1 MNNAG
6 DYKNFDSGKTND
18 LPLVSIVTP
27 SFNQAKFLERTIR
40 SVLAQD
46 YPRIEYIVIDAMST
60 DDTPQVLQKY
70 ERFITKIVREPDKGQ
85 SDAIDKGFKIAS
97 GDILTWINSDDCY
110 CSSTVVSKAVAAL
123 RSNSEYD
130 LVYGR
135 RKYIDEHG
143 YLALVRP
150 FREFDYEA
158 LKLSCYLP
166 QECCFWSREIY
177 ERAGG
182 FIDQSY
188 NFAMDY
194 ELWMR
199 LLENGAKFLAIR
211 DFFGLYRLHQN
222 AKSVAQWETVGL
234 KEIPRVYERYCE
246 KVLSPGEMYDA
257 YMDYHAGFNRFRN
270 PRLERTREL
279 LSSTLE
285 KMRAASNGFGPLDS
299 WTFRR
304 DVRLFGRGAEHS
316 ALTLS

>member
-6 DYKNFDSGKTND
+6 DYKNFDGGN

-27 SFNQAKFLERTIR
+27 SFNQASFLERTIR

-46 YPRIEYIVIDAMST
+46 YPRIEYIVIDAMSNDGT
-60 DDTPQVLQKY
+60 ARVLQKY
-70 ERFITKIVREPDKGQ
+70 EQFITNIVREPDNGQ
-85 SDAIDKGFKIAS
+85 SDAIDKGFKMAS

-110 CSSTVVSKAVAAL
+110 CSSTVVSKAVAAF
-123 RSNSEYD
+123 RDNPEYD

-135 RKYIDEHG
+135 RKYIDENGH
-143 YLALVRP
+143 LVLVRP
-150 FREFDYEA
+150 FRRFSYED

-177 ERAGG
+177 SRAGG

-188 NFAMDY
+188 SFAMDY

-199 LLENGAKFLAIR
+199 MLENGASFLAIK
-211 DFFGLYRLHQN
+211 DFFGLYRLHEN
-222 AKSVAQWETVGL
+222 AKSVAQWETIGL

-257 YMDYHAGFNRFRN
+257 YLNYHAGFNRFRN

-279 LSSTLE
+279 LSSAIE
-285 KMRAASNGFGPLDS
+285 KIQAASNGFGPLDN

-304 DVRLFGRGAEHS
+304 EVSLFDRRIKQAS
-316 ALTLS
+316 QMAPAR